1 MNTTDERRTRPAR
14 SPVRRVVTAM
24 ILGAFVFV
32 ALWLLA
38 FSLVASLLI
47 SSGCCVVLV
56 AASTISDIVEMILD
70 AISAIVFGILAAI
83 AVVFA
88 AIFSLFGF

>member
-1 MNTTDERRTRPAR
+1 MNAANDIRARPAR
-14 SPVRRVVTAM
+14 GPVRRIVTAM

-38 FSLVASLLI
+38 FSLFASLLI

-70 AISAIVFGILAAI
+70 AISAVIFGVLAAI
-83 AVVFA
+83 AALFA
-88 AIFSLFGF
+88 AIFSNT